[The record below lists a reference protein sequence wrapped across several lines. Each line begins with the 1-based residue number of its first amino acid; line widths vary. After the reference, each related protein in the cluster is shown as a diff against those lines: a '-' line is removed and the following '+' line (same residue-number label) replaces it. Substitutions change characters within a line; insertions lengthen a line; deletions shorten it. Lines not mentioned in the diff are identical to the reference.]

1 MITVGVDVDG
11 LACPLHCPK
20 VHGCQTRG
28 QGLPLG
34 VVLSYHY
41 SRWWHLLGDVNP
53 PWAQIFSGEFTALV
67 PALPNLTWGKLFLLG
82 DAYPMAESS

>member
-1 MITVGVDVDG
+1 
-11 LACPLHCPK
+11 
-20 VHGCQTRG
+20 
-28 QGLPLG
+28 
-34 VVLSYHY
+34 LSYHY